1 MSSPRI
7 VETETLDTLAAD
19 DPRARRSRR
28 DLRLLNRVM
37 ATLSAALS
45 AFDRAAAAAP
55 PRRIL
60 ELGAGDGT
68 LMLRLARER
77 AARWPGVELV
87 LLDRQDLVAPQT
99 LAELRA
105 LGWSPQ
111 VVVSDV
117 FAWLERPGQQRWDIV
132 FANLFVHHF
141 AQPQLSR
148 LLAGVAARSRAFFCC
163 EPRRAPVAL
172 LGSHLVG
179 LLGANAVTRE
189 DAVASVHAGFR
200 QRELSEL
207 WPNRRNWQLH
217 EQSAGLFCHCF
228 LATWIGD

>member
-1 MSSPRI
+1 MSRQRI
-7 VETETLDTLAAD
+7 VATETLDVLPAD
-19 DPRARRSRR
+19 DPRAQRSRR
-28 DLRLLNRVM
+28 DLQRLNRVM
-37 ATLSAALS
+37 ATLSAALL
-45 AFDRAAAAAP
+45 ALDRAVAAAP
-55 PRRIL
+55 PRRIV
-60 ELGAGDGT
+60 ELGGGDGT

-87 LLDRQDLVAPQT
+87 LLDRQDLVTPQT
-99 LAELRA
+99 LDELRA
-105 LGWSPQ
+105 LGWKPQ

-117 FAWLERPGQQRWDIV
+117 FAWLERPAHQHWDVV

-141 AQPQLSR
+141 AQPHLSR

-172 LGSHLVG
+172 LGSHLVRMI
-179 LLGANAVTRE
+179 GANAVTRE

-200 QRELSEL
+200 ERELSEL
-207 WPNRRNWQLH
+207 WPDRRNWQLR
-217 EQSAGLFCHCF
+217 EYGAGLFCHCF

>member
-1 MSSPRI
+1 MSRQRI
-7 VETETLDTLAAD
+7 VEVETLDTLAAD
-19 DPRARRSRR
+19 DPRAQRSRR
-28 DLRLLNRVM
+28 DLQRLNRVM
-37 ATLSAALS
+37 ATLSAALV
-45 AFDRAAAAAP
+45 ALDRAAAATP

-77 AARWPGVELV
+77 AARWPGVEVV
-87 LLDRQDLVAPQT
+87 LLDRHGLVAPQT

-105 LGWSPQ
+105 LGWIPQ

-117 FAWLERPGQQRWDIV
+117 FAWLERPSHQRWDVV

-141 AQPQLSR
+141 AQPHLSR
-148 LLAGVAARSRAFFCC
+148 LLASVAARSRAFFCC

-172 LGSHLVG
+172 LGSYLVG
-179 LLGANAVTRE
+179 MIGANAVTRE

-200 QRELSEL
+200 DRELSDL
-207 WPNRRNWQLH
+207 WPDRRNWQLREH
-217 EQSAGLFCHCF
+217 GAGLFCHGF